1 MSENHPLAKQ
11 SSLTLGDLL
20 YEEFVTLEH
29 GQKGSYQ
36 EDLEE
41 RFQPYH
47 VQPKI
52 KLGYKMPMRYSIYS
66 ERTVL
71 WFCW

>member
-1 MSENHPLAKQ
+1 M
-11 SSLTLGDLL
+11 GDII

-29 GQKGSYQ
+29 GKKGPIQ

-47 VQPKI
+47 VESKD
-52 KLGYKMPMRYSIYS
+52 
-66 ERTVL
+66 
-71 WFCW
+71 